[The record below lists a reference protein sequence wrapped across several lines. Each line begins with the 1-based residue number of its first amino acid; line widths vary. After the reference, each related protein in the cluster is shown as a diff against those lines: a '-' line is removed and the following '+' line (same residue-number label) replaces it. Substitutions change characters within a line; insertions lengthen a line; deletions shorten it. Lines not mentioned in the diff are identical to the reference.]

1 MLNSLAEIEESKEA
15 LISDDAFRPKK
26 PLVK

>member
-15 LISDDAFRPKK
+15 LISDDAFKPKK
-26 PLVK
+26 PIVK